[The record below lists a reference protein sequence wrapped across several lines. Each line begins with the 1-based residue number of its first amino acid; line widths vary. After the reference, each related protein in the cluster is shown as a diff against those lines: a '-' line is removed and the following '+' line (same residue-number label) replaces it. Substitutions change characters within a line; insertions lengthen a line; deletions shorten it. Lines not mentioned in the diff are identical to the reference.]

1 MSIKRSRSATAG
13 FGFGV
18 TDPFTSVSTRALCR
32 HPRRDDAG
40 HGGNGGGTGGG
51 GGNGG
56 DGGNGNGG
64 TGGTGNSGAGGTG
77 AGGGSGAGGNGA
89 GGDKAFTPIT
99 TQEDFDKALGE
110 RLGRER
116 DKYSDYDTHK
126 DKSAKYDDLVK
137 SITGGD
143 GDGDGDPVKLAETA
157 SNSARETKVENAVLR
172 RAPKLDAVADK
183 LVDSRDFWN
192 SVKDFDPAA
201 TDFNDKLDA
210 VIKKAVE
217 NDSSFKAGSA
227 GSGSG
232 GGDDPYLR
240 SRGGSLNTSSR
251 DQGAAEADRRFGKS
265 ST

>member
-1 MSIKRSRSATAG
+1 MSIKRSRPTTAG

-18 TDPFTSVSTRALCR
+18 TDPFTSVSNRALCR

-40 HGGNGGGTGGG
+40 HGGNGGSGGE
-51 GGNGG
+51 
-56 DGGNGNGG
+56 
-64 TGGTGNSGAGGTG
+64 
-77 AGGGSGAGGNGA
+77 GGNGA
-89 GGDKAFTPIT
+89 GGGNGGAGGSGTGENGTGGGKGFTPIT

-110 RLGRER
+110 RLSLER

-126 DKSAKYDDLVK
+126 DKSSKYDDLVK

-143 GDGDGDPVKLAETA
+143 GDGDDDPVKLAETA
-157 SNSARETKVENAVLR
+157 GNAARETKVENAVLR

-201 TDFNDKLDA
+201 TDFNEKLDA

-232 GGDDPYLR
+232 RSGDDPYLR
-240 SRGGSLNTSSR
+240 SRGGNLNTSSR
-251 DQGAAEADRRFGKS
+251 DQGAAEADRRFGS
-265 ST
+265 SKT

>member
-1 MSIKRSRSATAG
+1 MSIKRSRPTTAG

-18 TDPFTSVSTRALCR
+18 TDPFTSVSNRALCR

-40 HGGNGGGTGGG
+40 HGGNGGGGTGGG
-51 GGNGG
+51 GGGAGGSGNGA
-56 DGGNGNGG
+56 DGGNGGVGGSGTGENG
-64 TGGTGNSGAGGTG
+64 TGGS
-77 AGGGSGAGGNGA
+77 
-89 GGDKAFTPIT
+89 KAFTPIT

-116 DKYSDYDTHK
+116 DKYVDYDTHK
-126 DKSAKYDDLVK
+126 DKSSKYDDLVK

-143 GDGDGDPVKLAETA
+143 GDGNDDPVKLAETA
-157 SNSARETKVENAVLR
+157 STAARETKVENAVLR

-217 NDSSFKAGSA
+217 NDSSFKAGGG

-232 GGDDPYLR
+232 RSGDDPYLR
-240 SRGGSLNTSSR
+240 SRGGNLNTSSR
-251 DQGAAEADRRFGKS
+251 DQGAAEADRRFGAPK
-265 ST
+265 T